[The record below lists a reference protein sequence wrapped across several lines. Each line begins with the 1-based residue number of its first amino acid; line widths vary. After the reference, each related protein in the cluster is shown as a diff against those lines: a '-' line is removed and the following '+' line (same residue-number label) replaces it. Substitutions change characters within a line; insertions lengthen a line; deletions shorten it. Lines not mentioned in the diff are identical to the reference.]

1 VLNIIRYRKWLLPV
15 GTLALILL
23 ALVPGQKGWLGFN
36 LAILP
41 ILLGGGFITYQTLIC
56 VIETRRVTAGVLV
69 VLALIGAA
77 YSSEY
82 LAGAVV
88 ALMMITGEFLEDIT
102 LEKTRNAVRKL
113 ITLVPESAQ
122 VERNGVWQEVPV
134 AELLQGE
141 RVMIKPGGRIPIDG
155 TIETGRVV
163 VDESAL
169 TGESMP
175 VDKSPGDKVFAG
187 TMNQVGAME
196 VRIDKIG
203 ADSVL
208 GRIIQIIYEAQQ
220 KKGRTQRVADRFS
233 QYFTPVILLICLG
246 VWFGTHELSRVM
258 SVLVVACPCALVL
271 ATPTAVVASIGS
283 AARQGVLIKGGTVLE
298 AAARVRTLVLDKTGT
313 ITQGRPKVI
322 DIEGFGKYNPEEV
335 LAIAASVEHRSE
347 HPIAQSILEE
357 AKQRG
362 LSFAVSESFEQVFGM
377 GIRSNDLW
385 VGNEKLLDQVSLGE
399 QRQALD
405 FKSAQEKAGRN
416 VLFVIRQGKLIGAL
430 ALADAI
436 RPNVPDTF
444 RHLRDIGI
452 EHIIMLTGDNPQTAA
467 EIARQ
472 AGIAEFEAS
481 LLPEDKLEHVK
492 QLRSKVGH
500 VAMVGDGV
508 NDAPA
513 LMMADVGIAMG
524 AAGTDIAIESA
535 SIALM
540 GDNLDRLPGIFAL
553 SRRTLRIIQQNIW
566 VFAVGVNVIGIA
578 LASSGWL
585 SPIAAA
591 VLHNVSS
598 LFVVLNS
605 ARMLG
610 FRMSAQTIE
619 PVGSVPESKSIQSL
633 SSQEGSK

>member
-1 VLNIIRYRKWLLPV
+1 MLDRYRKWLLPV

-23 ALVPGQKGWLGFN
+23 SLIPGQKGWFGFN

-41 ILLGGGFITYQTLIC
+41 MLLGGGFITYQTLIT
-56 VIETRRVTAGVLV
+56 VIETRRISAGVLV
-69 VLALIGAA
+69 VLALIGTA

-82 LAGAVV
+82 LAGAIV

-134 AELLQGE
+134 NELLQGE
-141 RVMIKPGGRIPIDG
+141 RVMIKPGGRIPVDG
-155 TIETGRVV
+155 TIEIGNAVV
-163 VDESAL
+163 NESTL

-187 TMNQVGAME
+187 TIDQAGAIE

-220 KKGRTQRVADRFS
+220 KKGRTQRVADRFA
-233 QYFTPVILLICLG
+233 QYFTPVILVICLG
-246 VWFGTHELSRVM
+246 VWLGTHELSHVM

-271 ATPTAVVASIGS
+271 ATPTAVVASIGN
-283 AARQGVLIKGGTVLE
+283 AARRGVLIKGGTVLE
-298 AAARVRTLVLDKTGT
+298 SAARVKTLILDKTGT
-313 ITQGRPKVI
+313 ITQGMPKVI
-322 DIEGFGKYNPEEV
+322 AVEGFGKHSPEKV
-335 LAIAASVEHRSE
+335 LTTAASVEHRSE
-347 HPIAQSILEE
+347 HPIAQSILDEV
-357 AKQRG
+357 KQRG
-362 LSFAVSESFEQVFGM
+362 LSFASAESFEQVFGM

-385 VGNEKLLDQVSLGE
+385 VGNEKLLDQISPEE
-399 QRQALD
+399 QRQALKFQSD
-405 FKSAQEKAGRN
+405 QEKAGRN
-416 VLFVIRQGKLIGAL
+416 VLFVVNQGELFGAF
-430 ALADAI
+430 ALADTI
-436 RPNVPDTF
+436 RSNVSDTI
-444 RHLRDIGI
+444 RHLHDIGI
-452 EHIIMLTGDNPQTAA
+452 EHIIMLTGDNPQTAG

-472 AGIAEFEAS
+472 AGITEFEAS
-481 LLPEDKLEHVK
+481 LLPEDKLDRVK
-492 QLRSKVGH
+492 QFRSKVGH

-540 GDNLDRLPGIFAL
+540 GDNLDRLPEIFAL
-553 SRRTLRIIQQNIW
+553 SRCTLRIIQQNIW
-566 VFAVGVNVIGIA
+566 VFAVGVNVVGIT

-610 FRMSAQTIE
+610 FRMS
-619 PVGSVPESKSIQSL
+619 SYSK
-633 SSQEGSK
+633 